1 MKKKKPA
8 ANKISK
14 ELGFESH
21 SKKHDQVKKACA
33 LVSGQL
39 FKFPALALDSC
50 ACLGKQLTFSEP
62 SFCSAK

>member
-50 ACLGKQLTFSEP
+50 ACLG
-62 SFCSAK
+62 